1 MLHRKLLKMA
11 IGTVPTARFRS
22 GVTERE
28 LISKESKIGRT
39 MFGPIPRGHQREFFC
54 LDEHT
59 WIWYESW
66 TDKATSRR
74 MERTTRYEI
83 HPNCV
88 LKIQDGEP
96 YKEVT
101 GEELYNLV
109 LATRQYFATVADK
122 VYGRPLAEA

>member
-11 IGTVPTARFRS
+11 IGTVPTARFRN

-28 LISKESKIGRT
+28 LISRESKIGRT
-39 MFGPIPRGHQREFFC
+39 LFGSIPRGHQREFFC

-66 TDKATSRR
+66 VDKATGRK

-101 GEELYNLV
+101 GEELHNLV
-109 LATRQYFATVADK
+109 LATRQYFATVADE
-122 VYGRPLAEA
+122 VYGRPLVEA

>member
-1 MLHRKLLKMA
+1 MLHRKLLQMA
-11 IGTVPTARFRS
+11 IGTVPTARFRN
-22 GVTERE
+22 GITERE
-28 LISKESKIGRT
+28 LIAKESKIGRKL
-39 MFGPIPRGHQREFFC
+39 FGPVPRGHNREFFC
-54 LDEHT
+54 LDEYT

-66 TDKATSRR
+66 VENGRKID
-74 MERTTRYEI
+74 RTTRYEI

-109 LATRQYFATVADK
+109 IATRQYFATVADK
-122 VYGRPLAEA
+122 VYGRQLVESEA